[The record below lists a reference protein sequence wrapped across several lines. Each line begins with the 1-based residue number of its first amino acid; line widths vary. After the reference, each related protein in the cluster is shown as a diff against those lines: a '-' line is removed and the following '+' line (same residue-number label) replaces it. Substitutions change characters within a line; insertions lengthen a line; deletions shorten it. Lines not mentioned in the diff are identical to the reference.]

1 MEWRDGRDLGIF
13 CGVMGFDD
21 RIQCARAKSSNLQP
35 TNLQP
40 SSTCDLC
47 LLSIAS

>member
-35 TNLQP
+35 